1 MDMLKKR
8 LMNEN
13 KSLTYEPYVTSYEEY
28 IIEKNTERSIGRK
41 EGMEKG
47 IEVGVEQGIEKGTLE
62 IAKNMIK
69 DNAPLDLIV
78 KYTDLPLNKIKKLM
92 NRID

>member
-1 MDMLKKR
+1 MLKKR

-41 EGMEKG
+41 EGIEEGMEKG
-47 IEVGVEQGIEKGTLE
+47 IEVGAKDKQIE
-62 IAKNMIK
+62 IAENMIK